1 MQCMQQ
7 VVRSNRFTFVSSLSE
22 QAVNKVMLS
31 VGFEQFINLFCIYT
45 GSWIK
50 YMNIEVLGKNVLFCV
65 RQKRNTVKLYA
76 VKYIIEVYQKVEN
89 MIHDY

>member
-7 VVRSNRFTFVSSLSE
+7 VVRSNLFTFVSSLSK

-50 YMNIEVLGKNVLFCV
+50 YMNIEVLGKNVLFVSGRREILLNCMLLNILC
-65 RQKRNTVKLYA
+65 RFIKR
-76 VKYIIEVYQKVEN
+76 
-89 MIHDY
+89 

>member
-31 VGFEQFINLFCIYT
+31 VGFEQFIKLFCIYT

-50 YMNIEVLGKNVLFCV
+50 YMNIEVLFCV

-76 VKYIIEVYQKVEN
+76 VKYIMQVYQKVEN

>member
-22 QAVNKVMLS
+22 QAVNKDMLS

-50 YMNIEVLGKNVLFCV
+50 YMNIEVLGKNVLFVSGRREILLNCMLLNILC
-65 RQKRNTVKLYA
+65 RCIKR
-76 VKYIIEVYQKVEN
+76 
-89 MIHDY
+89 